1 MKENLFSYG
10 TLQKE
15 KVQLELF
22 GRLLNGTKDRLKGY
36 KTASIEINDESFIAK
51 GEQKHQLTLI
61 PSNDKNDFIEGM
73 IFEISEAEFLSAD
86 KYEPDN
92 YKRIQVELESRK
104 KAWIYIADEV
114 IEIYE

>member
-22 GRLLNGTKDRLKGY
+22 GRLLNGAKDILNGY
-36 KTASIEINDESFIAK
+36 KLSSIEIKDESFLAK
-51 GEQKHQLTLI
+51 GEEKFQNTLV
-61 PSNDKNDFIEGM
+61 PTKNDADIVEGTV
-73 IFEISEAEFLSAD
+73 FEISEDELCLAD

-92 YKRIQVELESRK
+92 YKRVKVALRSAKE
-104 KAWIYIADEV
+104 AWVYLAA
-114 IEIYE
+114 